1 MNYINETRAPRT
13 RKGSNKMKT
22 KKNALRNIN
31 HSFIL
36 LAIGC
41 LFISGIPC
49 QAADIFVDDDTCPY
63 TGSGSSSN
71 PYCSISTGISNASSG
86 DTVLVYPGTYAERI
100 YMKTGVTLRNATTTR
115 PVIRPSR
122 KTLVK
127 ISGADDCTLD
137 GFILDASA
145 GGRFTNVA
153 IIRIYDS
160 SYNVTISNCEIKGAA
175 TPGASSFKTGIRISG
190 RVDLNI
196 LNNSIYNTDYG
207 GITTRSGD
215 SIYNST
221 VTIKGNTIEGNGRA
235 GINLNGRVG
244 YSNQVF
250 IGGSGLN
257 DGNLI
262 NNNGTSSSDKGS
274 GIRLRNIDQ
283 VSIVNNT
290 IQNNRRAGI
299 LLIDSD
305 SVSPHISGNTILDNT
320 ESGINI
326 GGSSALTIGGNNEIY
341 NNGISGITFFV
352 YRNSLLNGN
361 ASSQPV
367 SITGN
372 NIYGNTKAGIAVL
385 DHVTGP
391 ITIDGNTI
399 HQNTRSGISF
409 FTSCSATIT
418 DNDIYGHTGAAGIFT
433 GDWSGISTPDPNN
446 PPTTVRF
453 YRSYGPVNL
462 TIRQNKVH
470 GNRSGMRLDH
480 ASGVITNNLIYNNS
494 RSGIRFSG
502 DNSSPYAP
510 FSSSWG
516 ITEIRNNTVVDN
528 GSGTKG
534 SGIVYNDINVT
545 IDPKTGLTRN
555 FYDPPIK
562 IKPPTQSP
570 RIIKNN
576 ITAYNMKAGI
586 KDAACGIERDYNLIY
601 GNNSKLTA
609 VLQQTGGCWNTT
621 DATKTGPQNNELF
634 TDPLFIDRAGANYQ
648 LQSDSPAKGSGDDGK
663 DMGAFGGSEP
673 ITW

>member
-1 MNYINETRAPRT
+1 
-13 RKGSNKMKT
+13 MKPEITIST
-22 KKNALRNIN
+22 KSIFT
-31 HSFIL
+31 SIL
-36 LAIGC
+36 LPFVLLFSFGGTC
-41 LFISGIPC
+41 LG
-49 QAADIFVDDDTCPY
+49 ADIYVDDDTCPY
-63 TGSGSSSN
+63 TGSGTTGN
-71 PYCSISTGISNASSG
+71 PYCSISTAISRAYSG
-86 DTVLVYPGTYAERI
+86 DTVLVYPGTYSERI
-100 YMKTGVTLRNATTTR
+100 YMKTGVDVRSAQATKPIITST
-115 PVIRPSR
+115 R
-122 KTLVK
+122 KTIVK
-127 ISGADDCTLD
+127 FSGSDNCTLD
-137 GFILDASA
+137 GFILDGSG
-145 GGRFTNVA
+145 GGRMTSVA
-153 IIRIYDS
+153 MIRIYDS
-160 SYNVTISNCEIKGAA
+160 SYNITISNCEIKGAA
-175 TPGASSFKTGIRISG
+175 TPGASTFKTGIRISG

-196 LNNSIYNTDYG
+196 LNSSIYNTDYS
-207 GITTRSGD
+207 GITTKSGD

-221 VTIKGNTIEGNGRA
+221 ITIKGNTIEGNGRA
-235 GINLNGRVG
+235 GINLYGRSG
-244 YSNQVF
+244 YSNQVI

-257 DGNLI
+257 EGNLI
-262 NNNGTSSSDKGS
+262 NNNGTSSSEKGS

-305 SVSPHISGNTILDNT
+305 SVSPHISGNAILDNT

-326 GGSSALTIGGNNEIY
+326 GGSSTLTIGSNNEIY
-341 NNGISGITFFV
+341 NNGKSGISFFV
-352 YRNSLLNGN
+352 YRNSLLSGN

-385 DHVTGP
+385 DHVTGLV
-391 ITIDGNTI
+391 TVDGNTI
-399 HQNTRSGISF
+399 HQNTRSGVSF

-433 GDWSGISTPDPNN
+433 GHWSGTSTPDPDNT
-446 PPTTVRF
+446 PTTVRF

-462 TIRQNKVH
+462 TIRRNKVH

-516 ITEIRNNTVVDN
+516 ITEISNNTVVDN
-528 GSGTKG
+528 GSGSHG
-534 SGIVYNDINVT
+534 GGIVYNDINVT
-545 IDPKTGLTRN
+545 IDPKTGLTRY

-570 RIIKNN
+570 HIIKNN

-586 KDAACGIERDYNLIY
+586 KDAACGIERNYNLIY

-609 VLQQTGGCWNTT
+609 ILQQTGGCWNTT
-621 DATKTGPQNNELF
+621 DATKAGPQNNELF
-634 TDPLFIDRAGANYQ
+634 ADPLFVDRAGADYQ
-648 LQSDSPAKGSGDDGK
+648 LPAGSPAKNSGDDGN
-663 DMGAFGGSEP
+663 DMGAYGGSDP

>member
-1 MNYINETRAPRT
+1 MKTEKIAPR
-13 RKGSNKMKT
+13 R
-22 KKNALRNIN
+22 IN
-31 HSFIL
+31 YSFIL
-36 LAIGC
+36 LTLTV
-41 LFISGIPC
+41 LFVSGMPC
-49 QAADIFVDDDTCPY
+49 QAADFYVDDDTCPY
-63 TGSGSSSN
+63 TGSGTTSN
-71 PYCSISTGISNASSG
+71 PYCSISTAISRAYSG
-86 DTVLVYPGTYAERI
+86 DTVLVYPGTYSERI
-100 YMKTGVTLRNATTTR
+100 YMKTGVDVRSAQATK
-115 PVIRPSR
+115 PVITSTR
-122 KTLVK
+122 KTIVK
-127 ISGADDCTLD
+127 FSGSDNCTLD
-137 GFILDASA
+137 GFILDGS
-145 GGRFTNVA
+145 GGGKMTSVA
-153 IIRIYDS
+153 MIRIYDS
-160 SYNVTISNCEIKGAA
+160 SYNITISNCEIKGAA

-196 LNNSIYNTDYG
+196 LNNSIYNTDYA
-207 GITTRSGD
+207 GITTKAGD

-235 GINLNGRVG
+235 GINLYGRTG

-262 NNNGTSSSDKGS
+262 NNNGTSSAEYGS

-283 VSIVNNT
+283 FSFINNT

-299 LLIDSD
+299 LLIDSS
-305 SVSPHISGNTILDNT
+305 SVSPHISGNAILDNT
-320 ESGINI
+320 ASGINI

-341 NNGISGITFFV
+341 NNGISGISFFV
-352 YRNSLLNGN
+352 YRNSLLSGN

-367 SITGN
+367 TITGN

-385 DHVTGP
+385 DHVTGS

-399 HQNTRSGISF
+399 HQNSRSGISF
-409 FTSCSATIT
+409 FTSCSAEIT

-433 GDWSGISTPDPNN
+433 GDWSGTSTPDPNN

-462 TIRQNKVH
+462 TIRRNKVH

-480 ASGVITNNLIYNNS
+480 ASGIITNNLIYNNS

-516 ITEIRNNTVVDN
+516 ITKISNNTVVDN

-534 SGIVYNDINVT
+534 GGIVYNDINVT

-570 RIIKNN
+570 HIIKNN

-601 GNNSKLTA
+601 GNNGKLTA

-634 TDPLFIDRAGANYQ
+634 TEPLFVDRAGANYQ
-648 LQSDSPAKGSGDDGK
+648 LQAGSPAKNSGNDGN
-663 DMGAFGGSEP
+663 DMGAYGGSDP
-673 ITW
+673 IIW